1 MDMDKEFGVSGASL
15 FKAWEWKYAEIEKS
29 IRFGGA
35 NPEEAYMQ
43 LKVDIND
50 EINKRWAKSDKW
62 KKFGIIMVFV
72 CIACFLLVAV
82 MPDAASM
89 MLLCSIAVTVFA
101 FKMKSSNE
109 KVIDAALTF
118 DEKYF
123 GGEIAY
129 RRKNG

>member
-15 FKAWEWKYAEIEKS
+15 FKAWEWRYDDIAKT

-35 NPEEAYMQ
+35 NPDEAYAP
-43 LKVDIND
+43 LKMDVNA
-50 EINKRWAKSDKW
+50 EINKRWAKIDKW
-62 KKFGIIMVFV
+62 KKFGIIMIFV
-72 CIACFLLVAV
+72 CIACFFLGAV
-82 MPDAASM
+82 MPDAAPM
-89 MLLCSIAVTVFA
+89 MLLCSIVVTVFA

-109 KVIDAALTF
+109 KVIDAALAF